1 VRSAHGRYQGVTEL
15 DADLIPS
22 TGSLARFARVSH
34 HDAVAEI
41 LPFHGLRYDESKAGP
56 LADLICP
63 PYDVIDD
70 RQRDELEARS
80 RYNFVRVEHP
90 TPDPADDPVDNRYTR
105 AKRHLEG
112 WTEGGVLRHD
122 ATPAFYIYDHYFEL
136 AGQRLR
142 RRGFLGALRLYLVG
156 RGIVRPHE
164 QTTPKDKADRLR
176 LLRLTRVNTSPVFG
190 MFADEKGRVAELL
203 GDWAAHGPARFVAEA
218 RVGSERH
225 MLWALDDRALAGK
238 LTAQLAD
245 ARVYLADGHHRYEV
259 GLEYLREELEDKR
272 IDFPEDTPNYILA
285 YLCPLEDRGLR
296 ILATH
301 RIVSGARAAL
311 DEAVARW
318 FDASPIDKGGLA
330 DTQPG
335 IVRVR
340 DGTFTR
346 LEPKP
351 DADLSDVKE
360 VLRTVPVAQAEALL
374 IAPARKVG
382 AEVRYEHDT
391 DRAIGAAANGA
402 DAILLRAI
410 DPDTLRKVADAW
422 ERLPAKTT
430 YFYPKVPAGLV
441 VRPLGL

>member
-1 VRSAHGRYQGVTEL
+1 
-15 DADLIPS
+15 
-22 TGSLARFARVSH
+22 
-34 HDAVAEI
+34 
-41 LPFHGLRYDESKAGP
+41 
-56 LADLICP
+56 
-63 PYDVIDD
+63 
-70 RQRDELEARS
+70 
-80 RYNFVRVEHP
+80 
-90 TPDPADDPVDNRYTR
+90 
-105 AKRHLEG
+105 
-112 WTEGGVLRHD
+112 
-122 ATPAFYIYDHYFEL
+122 
-136 AGQRLR
+136 
-142 RRGFLGALRLYLVG
+142 
-156 RGIVRPHE
+156 
-164 QTTPKDKADRLR
+164 
-176 LLRLTRVNTSPVFG
+176 
-190 MFADEKGRVAELL
+190 
-203 GDWAAHGPARFVAEA
+203 
-218 RVGSERH
+218 
-225 MLWALDDRALAGK
+225 
-238 LTAQLAD
+238 
-245 ARVYLADGHHRYEV
+245 VYLADGHHRYEV

-311 DEAVARW
+311 DEAIARW

-391 DRAIGAAANGA
+391 DRAIDAAASGA